1 MIQIHFFAQL
11 RERLDCAK
19 VNLEY
24 AGQHTVEDVKQHLL
38 TRGEDWQLLNDNDVL
53 VAVNQTICGFDAAV
67 NDGDEIAFFPPV
79 TGG

>member
-1 MIQIHFFAQL
+1 MIQIKFFASL
-11 RERLDCAK
+11 RERIGAAS

-24 AGQHTVEDVKQHLL
+24 TGEKTVEDVENHLL
-38 TRGEDWQLLNDNDVL
+38 ERGEQWKLLREQDVL
-53 VAVNQTICGFDAAV
+53 CAVNQTICGKQARV